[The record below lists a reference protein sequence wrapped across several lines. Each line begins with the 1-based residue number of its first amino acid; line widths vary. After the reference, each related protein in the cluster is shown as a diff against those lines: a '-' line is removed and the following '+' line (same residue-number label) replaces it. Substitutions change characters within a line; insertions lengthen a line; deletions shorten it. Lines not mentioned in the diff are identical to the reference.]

1 MRPDKS
7 EYVTLISVE
16 LAWLLGSW
24 AFSFVLLGLV
34 VGFNRLAAGP
44 LDIQMHNQYF
54 VLSTGYAV
62 FPIFVFVATIV
73 TVVRGV
79 LGRFKQNN
87 IKAVLGLLAIVW
99 VFLLLVIFTLAKNM
113 Q

>member
-24 AFSFVLLGLV
+24 AFSFGLLGLV
-34 VGFNRLAAGP
+34 VGFSRLAAGP

-54 VLSTGYAV
+54 MISTGYAV
-62 FPIFVFVATIV
+62 FPIFVVVATIV

-79 LGRFKQNN
+79 LVRFKSNT

-99 VFLLLVIFTLAKNM
+99 AFLLLVISALVKNM
-113 Q
+113 R